1 MATGYHY
8 FLIIKWQR
16 GYYHH
21 DAAPTSTLPPK
32 TLSFDAPWVDTEAK
46 ALEFAQ
52 KQATKLAGGEVPDS
66 TLIDLGDT
74 PTWVQTGD
82 RVNTFGRYGTL
93 ADQRVVSRKVTRFNN
108 GHAKLVPTLGSP
120 QSMLI
125 DRIDNDLR
133 IAATGT
139 SGGSSTSAVSFRN
152 TDSGIQSGQLT
163 APSTETWSWT
173 QVGEEDTGAG
183 GHVVEFNEP
192 ICITLITISFSAGV
206 DLGTDVP
213 IPVND
218 LPGTVQFRYYLNDV
232 FLTYTD
238 VPPNHATWRVFG
250 NAVFP
255 GRSRFSV
262 IISSTGTNTLADL
275 AGVRATMKFDTAPGW
290 LTRENVEVR
299 TP

>member
-1 MATGYHY
+1 
-8 FLIIKWQR
+8 
-16 GYYHH
+16 
-21 DAAPTSTLPPK
+21 
-32 TLSFDAPWVDTEAK
+32 
-46 ALEFAQ
+46 
-52 KQATKLAGGEVPDS
+52 
-66 TLIDLGDT
+66 
-74 PTWVQTGD
+74 
-82 RVNTFGRYGTL
+82 
-93 ADQRVVSRKVTRFNN
+93 
-108 GHAKLVPTLGSP
+108 
-120 QSMLI
+120 MLI

-238 VPPNHATWRVFG
+238 VPRTMRRGACSATPCSPAAAGSLSSSRPP
-250 NAVFP
+250 APTRSPISP
-255 GRSRFSV
+255 GC
-262 IISSTGTNTLADL
+262 G
-275 AGVRATMKFDTAPGW
+275 P
-290 LTRENVEVR
+290 
-299 TP
+299 P